1 MTFPILPE
9 KEEKENQFHATFFSF
24 TGAHFD
30 KSSASPQTLPPK
42 EAKRGGKRGGLDTNT
57 NSDSLKQSA
66 ARRTLEIPATRAP
79 VKQPGKGNTDFMS
92 IRTNSSRQD
101 GESELRE
108 CQKELQNL
116 KSLLVAKNGND
127 RHGDAAK
134 LSQLVEELDRAKQQA
149 ESASLMKSQF
159 LANFSHEIRTPMN
172 AIIGMTDVVLSTKVT
187 PEQHRALTIVK
198 NASESLLNL
207 INGVL
212 DLSKIEAGQF
222 ALEIRPFDLRAEV
235 ERTVSTL
242 GLTAAEKGLELI
254 CRLPPDMPR
263 QMHGDPIRLRQVLMN
278 LLGNALKFTP
288 SGHVC
293 CSCSVETQGEDCVA
307 RFRIEDTGIGIPPDK
322 LGSIFD
328 DFTQVDSSSTRVYG
342 GTGLGLSISRRLV
355 RLMGGDISVQ
365 STPGQGSAFEFHTRM
380 REAAAP
386 DSAHAGIFDHA
397 ATVLV
402 VANNQLIRAHV
413 RDLLT
418 FWRLDSKEADCMECM
433 GLDGKSFD
441 LTIMDTD
448 FGDFACMELTLFG
461 GSLHDTPSIVLTQ
474 LGDKSITAG
483 QGQIRAVLTKP
494 LLQDELLRALAQIF
508 GLRLHLPDNQPT
520 EQTLPRLRP
529 LDILLVDDVATNRE
543 LAGLLLG
550 KMGHIVHE
558 ASDGLDVLTMIS
570 RHAYDLILMDLQM
583 PVMDGFT
590 ATRIIRACEQG
601 LPAPTDMDDSF
612 LVRAVRE
619 KTQGTRTPIVA
630 MTAHAMIEDKE
641 RCLNIGMDAYLTKPL
656 RLDEVYATIS
666 RFSEPL
672 GTPPASVRD
681 ESGQAAGHMPSPS
694 LAPLAQPSSPTP
706 DADAG
711 YIKRMLSALA
721 AQYDLDHEEA
731 MPLIRSLSETLAEH
745 DRGLRT
751 CLEPLETDRLMRH
764 AHGVKGL
771 LLNMGLTEEGMAAK
785 KVEESSKA
793 GADPEV
799 LRQEAEDLLLA
810 TGSILAEL
818 RVALGGDHT

>member
-1 MTFPILPE
+1 MTTRKDIPPE
-9 KEEKENQFHATFFSF
+9 HKAP
-24 TGAHFD
+24 
-30 KSSASPQTLPPK
+30 SAPTAEDRL
-42 EAKRGGKRGGLDTNT
+42 ED
-57 NSDSLKQSA
+57 A
-66 ARRTLEIPATRAP
+66 AR
-79 VKQPGKGNTDFMS
+79 
-92 IRTNSSRQD
+92 
-101 GESELRE
+101 
-108 CQKELQNL
+108 
-116 KSLLVAKNGND
+116 
-127 RHGDAAK
+127 
-134 LSQLVEELDRAKQQA
+134 LSHLVEELGRAKQQA
-149 ESASLMKSQF
+149 ESASIMKSQF

-172 AIIGMTDVVLSTKVT
+172 AIIGMTDVVLNTKVT

-222 ALEIRPFDLRAEV
+222 TLEIRPFDLRAEV

-254 CRLPPDMPR
+254 CRLPPDLPR
-263 QMHGDPIRLRQVLMN
+263 EMQGDPIRLRQVLMN

-293 CSCSVETQGEDCVA
+293 CSCSVERQDDDCVA
-307 RFRIEDTGIGIPPDK
+307 RFCIEDTGIGIPPDK

-342 GTGLGLSISRRLV
+342 GTGLGLSISRKLV
-355 RLMGGDISVQ
+355 RLMGGDITVR
-365 STPGQGSAFEFHTRM
+365 STPGRGSAFEFHTLM
-380 REAAAP
+380 RQASPPETT
-386 DSAHAGIFDHA
+386 HANIFDHA
-397 ATVLV
+397 ATVQV
-402 VANNQLIRAHV
+402 VANNPLIRAHV
-413 RDLLT
+413 RDLLN
-418 FWRLDSKEADCMECM
+418 FWGLDSNDADCMECM

-441 LTIMDTD
+441 LAIMDTD
-448 FGDFACMELTLFG
+448 FGDFACMELTLAG
-461 GSLHDTPSIVLTQ
+461 GSLHDAPCIVLTQ

-494 LLQDELLRALAQIF
+494 LLQDELLRALGQIF

-520 EQTLPRLRP
+520 EQSLPRLRP

-550 KMGHIVHE
+550 KMGHAVHE

-570 RHAYDLILMDLQM
+570 RHVYDLILMDLQM

-601 LPAPTDMDDSF
+601 RSAPTDMDDSF

-619 KTQGTRTPIVA
+619 KTQGTHTPIVA

-641 RCLNIGMDAYLTKPL
+641 RCLNIGMDGYLTKPL
-656 RLDEVYATIS
+656 RLDEVYATLNQ
-666 RFSEPL
+666 FSEPL
-672 GTPPASVRD
+672 DRSPASFRDQAGQPAAPAQAFPPASP
-681 ESGQAAGHMPSPS
+681 A
-694 LAPLAQPSSPTP
+694 PSSPNP
-706 DADAG
+706 DTDGG
-711 YIKRMLSALA
+711 YIERMLSALA
-721 AQYDLDHEEA
+721 AQYELDRDEA
-731 MPLIRSLSETLAEH
+731 MPLILSLAETLTEH
-745 DRGLRT
+745 DRGLRAS
-751 CLEPLETDRLMRH
+751 LEPMGTDRLMRH

-785 KVEESSKA
+785 KVEESAKA
-793 GADPEV
+793 GADPEG
-799 LRQEAEDLLLA
+799 LRQETEDLLLT

-818 RVALGGDHT
+818 RVAFGDNHT

>member
-1 MTFPILPE
+1 
-9 KEEKENQFHATFFSF
+9 
-24 TGAHFD
+24 
-30 KSSASPQTLPPK
+30 
-42 EAKRGGKRGGLDTNT
+42 
-57 NSDSLKQSA
+57 
-66 ARRTLEIPATRAP
+66 
-79 VKQPGKGNTDFMS
+79 MS
-92 IRTNSSRQD
+92 IQTNSSRQD
-101 GESELRE
+101 RSPELEE
-108 CQKELQNL
+108 CQKELQ
-116 KSLLVAKNGND
+116 SLQRRLAARDFENREND
-127 RHGDAAK
+127 ADR
-134 LSQLVEELDRAKQQA
+134 LSQLVQELNLAKQQA

-172 AIIGMTDVVLSTKVT
+172 AIIGMTDVVLGTRVT

-254 CRLPPDMPR
+254 CRLPPDMPAK
-263 QMHGDPIRLRQVLMN
+263 MHGDPIRLRQVLMN

-293 CSCSVETQGEDCVA
+293 CSCSVEPQGEDCVV

-342 GTGLGLSISRRLV
+342 GTGLGLSISRKLV
-355 RLMGGDISVQ
+355 GLMGGDISVQ
-365 STPGQGSAFEFHTRM
+365 STPGQGSIFEFHARM
-380 REAAAP
+380 RQAAAP
-386 DSAHAGIFDHA
+386 DIAHAGVFDHA
-397 ATVLV
+397 ATVLI
-402 VANNQLIRAHV
+402 VANNPLIRAHI
-413 RDLLT
+413 RDLLA
-418 FWRLDSKEADCMECM
+418 FWGLNSKDADCMECM
-433 GLDGKSFD
+433 ALDGNSFD
-441 LTIMDTD
+441 LAIMDTD
-448 FGDFACMELTLFG
+448 FGDFACMELTLSG

-474 LGDKSITAG
+474 IGDKSVAAG
-483 QGQIRAVLTKP
+483 KGQIRAVLTKP
-494 LLQDELLRALAQIF
+494 LLQDELLRALAQAF

-550 KMGHIVHE
+550 KMGHTVHE

-570 RHAYDLILMDLQM
+570 RHTYDLILMDLQM

-641 RCLNIGMDAYLTKPL
+641 RCLSIGMDDYLTKPL
-656 RLDEVYATIS
+656 RLDDVYATLS

-672 GTPPASVRD
+672 DSLPATGREQAGEQADSAPAPSPVRPPAS
-681 ESGQAAGHMPSPS
+681 APSENG
-694 LAPLAQPSSPTP
+694 
-706 DADAG
+706 G
-711 YIKRMLSALA
+711 YVERMLAALA
-721 AQYDLDHEEA
+721 AQYELDRDEA
-731 MPLIRSLSETLAEH
+731 MPLIHSLAETLAEH
-745 DRGLRT
+745 DRDLRD
-751 CLEPLETDRLMRH
+751 CLETMDTDRLMRH

-771 LLNMGLTEEGMAAK
+771 LMNMGLAEEGSTAK
-785 KVEESSKA
+785 ILEESA
-793 GADPEV
+793 RANAAPEG
-799 LRQEAEDLLLA
+799 LRREAEDLLLA

>member
-1 MTFPILPE
+1 
-9 KEEKENQFHATFFSF
+9 
-24 TGAHFD
+24 
-30 KSSASPQTLPPK
+30 
-42 EAKRGGKRGGLDTNT
+42 
-57 NSDSLKQSA
+57 
-66 ARRTLEIPATRAP
+66 
-79 VKQPGKGNTDFMS
+79 MS
-92 IRTNSSRQD
+92 IRTDSSRQD
-101 GESELRE
+101 RAPELQE
-108 CQKELQNL
+108 CQNELQAL
-116 KSLLVAKNGND
+116 KSALAAQNCED
-127 RHGDAAK
+127 RHEDTGR

-263 QMHGDPIRLRQVLMN
+263 EMHGDPIRLRQVLMN

-293 CSCSVETQGEDCVA
+293 CSCSVEMQGEDCIA
-307 RFRIEDTGIGIPPDK
+307 HFRIEDTGIGIPPDK
-322 LGSIFD
+322 LGSIFE

-342 GTGLGLSISRRLV
+342 GTGLGLSISRKLV
-355 RLMGGDISVQ
+355 RLMGGDIFVQ
-365 STPGQGSAFEFHTRM
+365 SAPGRGSVFEFHALM
-380 REAAAP
+380 RQVCAL
-386 DSAHAGIFDHA
+386 DTAHAEIFDHA
-397 ATVLV
+397 ATVLI
-402 VANNQLIRAHV
+402 VANNPLIRAHV
-413 RDLLT
+413 RDLLA
-418 FWRLDSKEADCMECM
+418 FWGLGSEDADCMECM

-441 LTIMDTD
+441 LAIVDTD
-448 FGDFACMELTLFG
+448 FGDFACMELLLSG
-461 GSLHDTPSIVLTQ
+461 GNLHDAPCIVLTQ

-494 LLQDELLRALAQIF
+494 LLPDELLRALARIF

-520 EQTLPRLRP
+520 EQTLPRFRP

-543 LAGLLLG
+543 LAGLLLA
-550 KMGHIVHE
+550 KMGHAVHE

-641 RCLNIGMDAYLTKPL
+641 RCLNIGMDGYLTKPL
-656 RLDEVYATIS
+656 RLDEVHAAIS

-672 GTPPASVRD
+672 APLPTAGRD
-681 ESGQAAGHMPSPS
+681 ESGEQVDNAPAPSS
-694 LAPLAQPSSPTP
+694 TTLAPPASS
-706 DADAG
+706 ALDAG
-711 YIKRMLSALA
+711 GGYVQRMLAALA
-721 AQYDLDHEEA
+721 AQYELDREEA
-731 MPLIRSLSETLAEH
+731 MPLIHSLGETLAEH
-745 DRGLRT
+745 DRDLRD
-751 CLEPLETDRLMRH
+751 CLEPVETDRLMHH

-771 LLNMGLTEEGMAAK
+771 LLNMGLTEEGMVAK
-785 KVEESSKA
+785 KLEESARA
-793 GADPEV
+793 GADPEA
-799 LRQEAEDLLLA
+799 LRLEAEDLLLA

-818 RVALGGDHT
+818 RVALNGDHT